1 MLERSAK
8 RRRARE
14 KKVRRRP
21 FELSQ
26 RELAIVANW
35 QSTQSVSPKLVCII
49 DDCAMSTLY
58 ERLKRQEYQALKDG
72 HRTRIITESIKKR
85 RDGLQLF
92 KSNSAQAPGALAGM
106 MTAGD
111 ISRLL
116 ADIVTAED
124 EAHVVDLLA
133 DSLGVLAT
141 LAPLELEHAN
151 ERVQDAIRE
160 RRALND
166 DD

>member
-1 MLERSAK
+1 MPDKDSAK
-8 RRRARE
+8 RRRGRAKKTSRRE
-14 KKVRRRP
+14 P

-58 ERLKRQEYQALKDG
+58 ERLKRQEYQAVKDG

-92 KSNSAQAPGALAGM
+92 KSNSA
-106 MTAGD
+106 TA
-111 ISRLL
+111 
-116 ADIVTAED
+116 
-124 EAHVVDLLA
+124 
-133 DSLGVLAT
+133 AT
-141 LAPLELEHAN
+141 RGPE
-151 ERVQDAIRE
+151 
-160 RRALND
+160 
-166 DD
+166 